1 MQTSVKTV
9 ACPECGEIIML
20 AAEEVE
26 LSSLLVCENCYS
38 TLEITAEDPIQV
50 VVVDVDPDELDEEDF
65 DDDEDE

>member
-26 LSSLLVCENCYS
+26 LSALLVCENCYS
-38 TLEITAEDPIQV
+38 TLKITAEDPIKV
-50 VVVDVDPDELDEEDF
+50 VVVDPDELDEEGF